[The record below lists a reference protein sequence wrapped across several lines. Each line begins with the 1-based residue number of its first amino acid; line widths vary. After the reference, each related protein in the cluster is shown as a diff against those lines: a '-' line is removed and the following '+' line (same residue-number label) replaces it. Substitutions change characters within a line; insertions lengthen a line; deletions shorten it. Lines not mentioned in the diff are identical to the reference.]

1 MKLFFFLMLLMLASC
16 SSKNKSKQ
24 NYEQNDTLQTNS
36 YEANFPKQEIIFS
49 TLNLEASK
57 ILTLEEIRKVM
68 KIKEGGNSEYD
79 DGYIRLPQFNCF
91 DIVVYYVKSDFSDVY
106 TLFIYKDGDP
116 YDSLNISPYFK
127 DPDTSSL
134 YSIIKY
140 FEIYKGYKIKLITET
155 TDAENVA
162 KTTKYFRIN
171 KIGKFIEVKE

>member
-1 MKLFFFLMLLMLASC
+1 MKLYYSLLLIFVLLLSC
-16 SSKNKSKQ
+16 NSKNKSTHELNNILK
-24 NYEQNDTLQTNS
+24 TNRN
-36 YEANFPKQEIIFS
+36 EAYFHKDEIIFS
-49 TLNLEASK
+49 TLHLESSK
-57 ILTLEEIRKVM
+57 ILTLEEICRVM
-68 KIKEGGNSEYD
+68 KVKEGRNSGYD

-127 DPDTSSL
+127 DPDTSSI
-134 YSIIKY
+134 YSMVKY